1 MSIFNNISFINE
13 GEQAEE
19 YKARKQKEKEEAEKK
34 ERDRIEGRAGY
45 HRGDTKIK
53 HGKMVDVGEHL
64 DKNNGIHRELNPSK
78 HISTSRSGSR
88 NDHITIKEPHDY
100 KYWDKDHRDGD
111 IGHHDSYELRRPS
124 KEDIKRDESSR
135 KVAKRQDYSQYNSRE
150 DKDLARQ
157 NIRDTVN
164 RNMRRHPENWKG
176 SKWIGQES
184 GIFESVQFINE

>member
-1 MSIFNNISFINE
+1 MSLFENISFINE

-19 YKARKQKEKEEAEKK
+19 YKARKQKEKENEKY
-34 ERDRIEGRAGY
+34 DQYRIERRAGY
-45 HRGDTKIK
+45 HRDDTKVK
-53 HGKMVDVGEHL
+53 HGKMIDVEEYL
-64 DKNNGIHRELNPSK
+64 NKNNGIHKDLGSK
-78 HISTSRSGSR
+78 EISTSRSGSR

-157 NIRDTVN
+157 NVRDTVN